1 MGAVGLPNKTTVS
14 PLKTED
20 TLAKPDLGKMMGVAV
35 LGVAMMDQLRNR
47 TREREKRRESLGRR
61 LLM

>member
-35 LGVAMMDQLRNR
+35 EAMMDQLRNR

>member
-20 TLAKPDLGKMMGVAV
+20 TLANPDLGKMMGVAV
-35 LGVAMMDQLRNR
+35 EAMMDQLRNR